1 MALISLAALAALAL
15 FVAPAGASDP
25 AGSWLSY
32 ARYDAP
38 GEKII
43 TALNTTWVVPSLPA
57 TSKGS
62 NAPGWWF
69 GVMDKVMH
77 AGSNP

>member
-1 MALISLAALAALAL
+1 MLARTAFLASLAVVV
-15 FVAPAGASDP
+15 VAKDP

-38 GEKII
+38 SSGII
-43 TALNTTWVVPSLPA
+43 TALNTTWVVPPLPA
-57 TSKGS
+57 SSLGS

-69 GVMDKVMH
+69 GVMDKVRW
-77 AGSNP
+77 PQ